1 MDIEWLDSLET
12 RVRDAA
18 ERLQDLKEENG
29 ALKAR
34 VQELETELSAVSLPP
49 AESGDADRLREE
61 NEKLG
66 ARIQDLEERLA
77 TAESGHGEASERWVQ
92 EREEI
97 RRRVETLTRRLEELA
112 GV

>member
-1 MDIEWLDSLET
+1 VDIAWLDSLET

-18 ERLQDLKEENG
+18 ERLRELKEENA

-34 VQELETELSAVSLPP
+34 VRELEEQAAGS
-49 AESGDADRLREE
+49 
-61 NEKLG
+61 
-66 ARIQDLEERLA
+66 
-77 TAESGHGEASERWVQ
+77 WVE

-97 RRRVETLTRRLEELA
+97 RRRVEALTRRLEELA

>member
-12 RVRDAA
+12 RVRGAA
-18 ERLQDLKEENG
+18 ERLRDLKEENG
-29 ALKAR
+29 TLKAR
-34 VQELETELSAVSLPP
+34 VRELETNLSAVSLPP

-61 NEKLG
+61 NETAA
-66 ARIQDLEERLA
+66 ARIRELEERLA
-77 TAESGHGEASERWVQ
+77 AGEK

-97 RRRVETLTRRLEELA
+97 RRRVEALTGRLEELA

>member
-18 ERLQDLKEENG
+18 GRLQDLKEENA

-34 VQELETELSAVSLPP
+34 VRELEEQAAGS
-49 AESGDADRLREE
+49 
-61 NEKLG
+61 
-66 ARIQDLEERLA
+66 
-77 TAESGHGEASERWVQ
+77 WVE

-97 RRRVETLTRRLEELA
+97 RRRVEALTKRLEELA
-112 GV
+112 EV

>member
-18 ERLQDLKEENG
+18 ERLRDLKEENG
-29 ALKAR
+29 TLKAR
-34 VQELETELSAVSLPP
+34 ALELETRLAAVSLPP
-49 AESGDADRLREE
+49 AEAGDADRLREE
-61 NEKLG
+61 NEALEG
-66 ARIQDLEERLA
+66 RIQSLEERLA
-77 TAESGHGEASERWVQ
+77 AGAQ

-97 RRRVETLTRRLEELA
+97 RRRVEGLTRRLEELA

>member
-18 ERLQDLKEENG
+18 LRLRDLKEENG
-29 ALKAR
+29 TLKAR
-34 VQELETELSAVSLPP
+34 VLELETKLATVSLPP
-49 AESGDADRLREE
+49 AEAGDAGRLREE
-61 NEKLG
+61 NEALQT
-66 ARIQDLEERLA
+66 RLQSLEERLA
-77 TAESGHGEASERWVQ
+77 AGAQ

-97 RRRVETLTRRLEELA
+97 RRRVEGLTQGLEELA

>member
-18 ERLQDLKEENG
+18 ERLRDLKEEND

-34 VQELETELSAVSLPP
+34 VGELETELSAVSLPP

-66 ARIQDLEERLA
+66 ARIQELEERLA
-77 TAESGHGEASERWVQ
+77 TGTQ
-92 EREEI
+92 ERDEI
-97 RRRVETLTRRLEELA
+97 RRRVEGLTQRLEELA

>member
-18 ERLQDLKEENG
+18 ERLRDLKEENG

-34 VQELETELSAVSLPP
+34 VRELETELSAVSLPP

-61 NEKLG
+61 NETLG
-66 ARIQDLEERLA
+66 ARIQELEERLA
-77 TAESGHGEASERWVQ
+77 TGTQ
-92 EREEI
+92 ERDEI
-97 RRRVETLTRRLEELA
+97 RRRVEGLTRRLEELA

>member
-12 RVRDAA
+12 RVRGAA
-18 ERLQDLKEENG
+18 ERLRDLKEENA

-34 VQELETELSAVSLPP
+34 VRELEEQTTGSW
-49 AESGDADRLREE
+49 AE
-61 NEKLG
+61 
-66 ARIQDLEERLA
+66 
-77 TAESGHGEASERWVQ
+77 

-97 RRRVETLTRRLEELA
+97 RRRVEALTRRLEELA